1 VRFLSTLRGRLGR
14 PQRVRARRARGDRGV
29 TGVEY
34 TLILAAMVT
43 GSTATFQLMD
53 NRVEEHYV
61 NTAEDVSQ
69 IDLAYFDVTT
79 TVDPNAA
86 STTTTAAPTT
96 TTTAAPTTSAAAS
109 STTSTS
115 TSTTTTT
122 AAPTTTTTAAP
133 TTTAAA
139 TTTTTVATESSEID
153 WSDRSSW
160 RSGCGCYR
168 AKTKLKIKDDDGDK
182 LTSADVAVIFTLS
195 DGSEYAGSGTTNSS
209 GKVGFS
215 LSGLSSSDFDVVV
228 TITSIVGNDGTTY
241 SPDIASFTLTT

>member
-96 TTTAAPTTSAAAS
+96 SAAAS

-122 AAPTTTTTAAP
+122 AAPTTTTTTAAP

-160 RSGCGCYR
+160 RSSCGCYR
-168 AKTKLKIKDDDGDK
+168 AKTKLKIKDDDGDE